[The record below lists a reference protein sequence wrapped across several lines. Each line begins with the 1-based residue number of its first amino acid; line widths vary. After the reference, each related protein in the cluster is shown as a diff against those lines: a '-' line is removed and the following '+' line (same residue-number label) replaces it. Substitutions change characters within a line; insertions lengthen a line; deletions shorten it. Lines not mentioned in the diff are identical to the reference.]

1 MFECFDENGMSR
13 KSRKFWLRIT
23 INSRETNIES
33 VSKEA
38 LKARHFTVT
47 VELALFFLS
56 WIGGLKGATGGTSWS
71 IEMLAQ
77 MSGNFKNFYFF
88 RDFRG
93 LKIKQIWKSF
103 DFIHFHYSWKF
114 IFWDFRSFSRNKS
127 YLGIFGDPHPIPGK
141 SIPIPK
147 NPHPRGFFPKVTHP
161 QSPSPSPGF
170 GDGDRGSPKIPIPA
184 ASLPRTTRQKMKVNI
199 WK

>member
-1 MFECFDENGMSR
+1 MNQLC
-13 KSRKFWLRIT
+13 
-23 INSRETNIES
+23 
-33 VSKEA
+33 
-38 LKARHFTVT
+38 
-47 VELALFFLS
+47 
-56 WIGGLKGATGGTSWS
+56 LKGATGGTSWS

-184 ASLPRTTRQKMKVNI
+184 ASLLMALFCPKISGFHFKTEMRGWMKFSCCS
-199 WK
+199 

>member
-1 MFECFDENGMSR
+1 MRPKNKFLETTHGFCKLCSKNCVRSKLSR
-13 KSRKFWLRIT
+13 
-23 INSRETNIES
+23 
-33 VSKEA
+33 
-38 LKARHFTVT
+38 H
-47 VELALFFLS
+47 
-56 WIGGLKGATGGTSWS
+56 
-71 IEMLAQ
+71 
-77 MSGNFKNFYFF
+77 
-88 RDFRG
+88 
-93 LKIKQIWKSF
+93 LKICKYCAKQIWKSF

-170 GDGDRGSPKIPIPA
+170 GDGDQGSPKIPIPA
-184 ASLPRTTRQKMKVNI
+184 ATLSGVSVFSFLAFSNAGRIFRARFKNS
-199 WK
+199 